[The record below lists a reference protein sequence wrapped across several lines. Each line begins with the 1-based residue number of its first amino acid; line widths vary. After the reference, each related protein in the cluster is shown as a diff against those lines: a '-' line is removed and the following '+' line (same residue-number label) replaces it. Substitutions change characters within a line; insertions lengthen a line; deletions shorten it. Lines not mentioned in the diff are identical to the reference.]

1 MTKNK
6 TLFIGAIINFIISV
20 GHLACLGC
28 LQKTFHIYDIADVMN
43 GLTET
48 YGAGFPYII
57 TIIIALCFLACGIYG
72 LSACGM
78 IRRLPLLKLGI
89 FTIAAVFL
97 IRALWGISIMISSFT
112 CLELSSTLVSAL
124 VGILYLSGG
133 IRAFSKRNNNTK

>member
-1 MTKNK
+1 MIKNK
-6 TLFIGAIINFIISV
+6 ALFIGAIITFIISV

-28 LQKTFHIYDIADVMN
+28 LQKTFQIYDVADTMN

-48 YGAGFPYII
+48 YGTGFPYII

-89 FTIAAVFL
+89 FTITAVFL
-97 IRALWGISIMISSFT
+97 FRALWGISIMISSFT

-124 VGILYLSGG
+124 VGLLYLFGG
-133 IRAFSKRNNNTK
+133 IKAFSKSNNKRK